1 MGLYNKIE
9 QKQVQKLSIS
19 NKLVQSLKILN
30 MGRVELEEQIE
41 FEQVSNPL
49 LEVEVKED
57 TVDWEAY
64 FKKSKEDFIN
74 FDKNEAHYKDND
86 DYDFENMTVDE
97 DSLFDSLHGQISIM
111 KISKKEKEICDYMID
126 SLDKD
131 GYMREDEGEIAR
143 KFSASSEDISKCISI
158 IQTLEPSGIGARNL
172 SECIIIQLHGLG
184 VKDQVLESIISED
197 INLIANSNV
206 KAISTKYQVSVDKVK
221 EYIRLIK
228 TLDPRPAEQYIKEN
242 IVYSYPDVVVDK
254 VDGRYVALP
263 YNEEKIK
270 LGINTY
276 YSGLLLN
283 SDDPELK
290 KYIKE
295 KLNSAKKL
303 INDIGDRNS
312 TIVNI
317 ANVIIDMQYD
327 FFDKDMPLRPMN
339 MNDVAEKVGC
349 HVSTVSRGVN
359 DKYMLTK
366 KGLLEFKTF
375 FSTYHEKESG
385 EATSTSEI
393 MSVIKEIIDSEDK
406 KKPLSDKKIEDI
418 LKERGY
424 EIARRTVAKY
434 REELGF
440 LSSSK
445 RKQI

>member
-49 LEVEVKED
+49 LEVEVKD
-57 TVDWEAY
+57 DSFDWEAY
-64 FKKSKEDFIN
+64 FKKERDSSIN
-74 FDKNEAHYKDND
+74 FDKNEVHYKDNE
-86 DYDFENMTVDE
+86 DYDFENMTIDE
-97 DSLFDSLHGQISIM
+97 DTLFDSLHGQINIM
-111 KISKKEKEICDYMID
+111 SISKKEKEICGYMID

-131 GYMREDEGEIAR
+131 GYMREDEAEIA
-143 KFSASSEDISKCISI
+143 KMFGATSADIKKCIGI
-158 IQTLEPSGIGARNL
+158 IQTLEPAGIGARNL
-172 SECIIIQLHGLG
+172 SECIIIQLHSLG
-184 VKDQVLESIISED
+184 VEDEVLESIVMDD
-197 INLIANSNV
+197 INLIANSNI
-206 KAISTKYQVSVDKVK
+206 KAISTKYQVSADRVK
-221 EYIRLIK
+221 EYIHLIK
-228 TLDPRPAEQYIKEN
+228 TLEPRPAEQYTREN
-242 IVYSYPDVVVDK
+242 IVYSYPDVIVDK
-254 VDGRYVALP
+254 VDGVYVALP
-263 YNEEKIK
+263 YNEEKVT
-270 LGINTY
+270 LGINKY
-276 YSGLLLN
+276 YSDLLLN

-317 ANVIIDMQYD
+317 ANVIIQMQYD

-339 MNDVAEKVGC
+339 MNDVAERVGC

-359 DKYMLTK
+359 DKYMLTR

-375 FSTYHEKESG
+375 FSTYHEKEDG

-393 MSVIKEIIDSEDK
+393 MGVIKEIIDGEDK

-418 LKERGY
+418 LKEKGY
-424 EIARRTVAKY
+424 DIARRTVAKY